1 VITRKEGGACV
12 MTDSVSSP
20 LAFFAAE
27 LKRLRGNAGL
37 TQEQLAEATAYSPAL
52 VAAIETCRRIPSDDL
67 AARADTALGTDGILA
82 RLQTLV
88 EQTSVL
94 PWFRNRVEVERNAAE
109 IREYDSYQIP
119 GLLQT
124 EDYAR
129 VVLGAARPMLAEDA
143 IERAVAL
150 RMTRQQILEPDEE
163 LPIDQEQT
171 PRLWV
176 IMDEAALNRIVGSAD
191 IMRAQREHLI
201 ELAHLPNITI
211 QIISNNDG
219 VTCAYGRA
227 FTILT
232 SSGNGNGNGPP
243 VVYLE
248 DVGSARYVRDRDEVA
263 RYTLS
268 FDHLRAC
275 ALNDSKSLGLI
286 RG

>member
-1 VITRKEGGACV
+1 VT
-12 MTDSVSSP
+12 TDTPSTSP

-27 LKRLRGNAGL
+27 LKRLRNIAGL
-37 TQEQLAEATAYSPAL
+37 TQEQLAEATTYSPAL
-52 VAAIETCRRIPSDDL
+52 VAAVETSRRIPSGDFAD
-67 AARADTALGTDGILA
+67 RADKALGSDGILS

-88 EQTSVL
+88 ESTSAL

-109 IREYDSYQIP
+109 IREYESYQVP

-129 VVLGAARPMLAEDA
+129 AVIQAGRPMLPDDA

-150 RMTRQQILEPDEE
+150 RLTRQQILEPDDD
-163 LPIDQEQT
+163 LPIDQEQK
-171 PRLWV
+171 PRLWA
-176 IMDEAALNRIVGSAD
+176 IIDEPALSRLVGSAD
-191 IMRAQREHLI
+191 VMQEQREHLI
-201 ELAHLPNITI
+201 ELAQRPNVTI
-211 QIISNNDG
+211 QIISNSDG

-232 SSGNGNGNGPP
+232 SSGNGSP

-275 ALNDSKSLGLI
+275 ALNDRKSLELI
-286 RG
+286 RGMMKK

>member
-1 VITRKEGGACV
+1 

-27 LKRLRGNAGL
+27 LKRLRGNAGM
-37 TQEQLAEATAYSPAL
+37 TQEQLAEATTYSPAL
-52 VAAIETCRRIPSDDL
+52 VAAIETGRRIPSDDF
-67 AARADTALGTDGILA
+67 AARADTALGTDGVLA
-82 RLQTLV
+82 RFQTLV

-109 IREYDSYQIP
+109 IREYESYQIP

-129 VVLGAARPMLAEDA
+129 TVLGAARPMLAKDA

-171 PRLWV
+171 PRLWA
-176 IMDEAALNRIVGSAD
+176 IIDEAALNRVVGSAG
-191 IMRAQREHLI
+191 IMQTQREHLI

-211 QIISNNDG
+211 QVISNNDG

-232 SSGNGNGNGPP
+232 SASGNGNGPP

-275 ALNDSKSLGLI
+275 ALNDSKSLDLI

>member
-1 VITRKEGGACV
+1 
-12 MTDSVSSP
+12 
-20 LAFFAAE
+20 LAFLAAE
-27 LKRLRGNAGL
+27 LKRLRGIVGM
-37 TQEQLAEATAYSPAL
+37 TQEQLAEATTYSPAL
-52 VAAIETCRRIPSDDL
+52 VAAIETCRRIPSDDF
-67 AARADTALGTDGILA
+67 AARADKALGTDGILA
-82 RLQTLV
+82 RLQALV

-94 PWFRNRVEVERNAAE
+94 PWFRNRVEVERNAIE
-109 IREYDSYQIP
+109 IREYESYQIP

-124 EDYAR
+124 ENYAR
-129 VVLGAARPMLAEDA
+129 AVLCAVRPMLTKDA

-150 RMTRQQILEPDEE
+150 RMTRQQILEPDET
-163 LPIDQEQT
+163 LPIDQEHT

-176 IMDEAALNRIVGSAD
+176 IMDEAALNRAVGSAD
-191 IMRAQREHLI
+191 IMQEQREHLT
-201 ELAHLPNITI
+201 ELAHLPNVTI
-211 QIISNNDG
+211 QVISNDDG

-232 SSGNGNGNGPP
+232 SSGNGSP

-248 DVGSARYVRDRDEVA
+248 DVGSARYTRDRDEVA

-275 ALNDSKSLGLI
+275 ALNDAKSLDLI

>member
-1 VITRKEGGACV
+1 
-12 MTDSVSSP
+12 MTDAGSSP

-27 LKRLRGNAGL
+27 LKRVRGTASM
-37 TQEQLAEATAYSPAL
+37 TQDQLAEATTYSAAL
-52 VAAIETCRRIPSDDL
+52 VAAIETSRRIPSDDF
-67 AARADTALGTDGILA
+67 AARADKALGTDGILA

-94 PWFRNRVEVERNAAE
+94 PWFRNRVEVERSAAE
-109 IREYDSYQIP
+109 IREYESYQIP

-124 EDYAR
+124 EAYAR
-129 VVLGAARPMLAEDA
+129 AVIGAARPMLAPDA

-150 RMTRQQILEPDEE
+150 RMTRQQILEPDDD

-176 IMDEAALNRIVGSAD
+176 IMDEAALHRIVGSPD
-191 IMRAQREHLI
+191 VMRKQREHLV
-201 ELAHLPNITI
+201 ELAHLPNVTI
-211 QIISNNDG
+211 QVISNNDG

-232 SSGNGNGNGPP
+232 SAGNGPP

-263 RYTLS
+263 QYVLT

-275 ALNDSKSLGLI
+275 ALNDSKSLALI
-286 RG
+286 KEMNK

>member
-1 VITRKEGGACV
+1 MADAG
-12 MTDSVSSP
+12 SSP

-27 LKRLRGNAGL
+27 LKRLRDTAGT
-37 TQEQLAEATAYSPAL
+37 TQEQLAEATTYSPSL
-52 VAAIETCRRIPSDDL
+52 VAAIETCRRIPSDDFAL
-67 AARADTALGTDGILA
+67 RADKALGTDGILA
-82 RLQTLV
+82 RLQDLV
-88 EQTSVL
+88 ERTSVL

-109 IREYDSYQIP
+109 IREYESYQIP

-124 EDYAR
+124 EAYAR
-129 VVLGAARPMLAEDA
+129 AVIGAARPMLAPDA
-143 IERAVAL
+143 IEHAVAL
-150 RMTRQQILEPDEE
+150 KMTRQQILEPDDD
-163 LPIDQEQT
+163 LPIDQEHT

-176 IMDEAALNRIVGSAD
+176 IMDEAALNRVVGGPD
-191 IMRAQREHLI
+191 VMQKQREHLI
-201 ELAHLPNITI
+201 ELAHLPNVTI

-232 SSGNGNGNGPP
+232 SSGNGSP

-263 RYTLS
+263 RYALS

-275 ALNDSKSLGLI
+275 ALNDSKSLVLI